1 MNSIVGE
8 DLLLWRAHFFDKRP
22 GAKKFPWHQDYDYWC
37 LEPPVIIP
45 AWIAIDRV
53 AREKACM
60 QFIPGSHR
68 KLLPHVKA
76 PPDMAFLKMAD
87 PTHVDSNLT
96 IEIEL
101 EHGEFMLLNERL
113 LHQSEVNISI
123 LQRCG

>member
-1 MNSIVGE
+1 
-8 DLLLWRAHFFDKRP
+8 
-22 GAKKFPWHQDYDYWC
+22 
-37 LEPPVIIP
+37 
-45 AWIAIDRV
+45 
-53 AREKACM
+53 M

-76 PPDMAFLKMAD
+76 PPDMAFLEMAD

-96 IEIEL
+96 IEIEIEL

-113 LHQSEVNISI
+113 LHQSEVNTSN

>member
-1 MNSIVGE
+1 
-8 DLLLWRAHFFDKRP
+8 
-22 GAKKFPWHQDYDYWC
+22 
-37 LEPPVIIP
+37 
-45 AWIAIDRV
+45 
-53 AREKACM
+53 M

-76 PPDMAFLKMAD
+76 PPDMAFLEMAD

-101 EHGEFMLLNERL
+101 EHGELILFNEWLLY
-113 LHQSEVNISI
+113 QSEVNTSN